1 MQLECLMNCFFCLY
15 PFLCTDLLLTNP
27 EFTYVHILVT
37 TVQQRDSRTTYVVI
51 GIQGLRD
58 VRIIV
63 PSAVVR
69 GDDAYLHCYY
79 DLEGEQL
86 YAVKWYWYTTEFYRY
101 TPNEK
106 PSIKQFPTPGLSIR
120 TEDSNDTS
128 IVLEHVNRSVSGR
141 YSCEVSADAPS
152 FYTLIQNANLQVVD
166 LPKKDPFVSINRK
179 RYHYGDVLKATCT
192 SEHSNPAVN
201 LTWYVNGLPAEAVHV
216 NNSRE
221 ILDDGQYFTVCRYGN
236 WYARTFAS
244 EEQQLRDHGTF
255 NLELTIGAVIGQK
268 EEVGFSQL
276 VMHSTLKEHGHIHT
290 MLKKYRVWS
299 LLIVHV
305 V

>member
-1 MQLECLMNCFFCLY
+1 MQISVGA
-15 PFLCTDLLLTNP
+15 LCRIGLLLAFGLT
-27 EFTYVHILVT
+27 
-37 TVQQRDSRTTYVVI
+37 

-221 ILDDGQYFTVCRYGN
+221 ILDDGQYFTAHSVLRMKITKQSFERHRLKIRCVARMYDIYYKSYEKSVESERRRHHHHSITTTEPPIQWELIEPAILNPEVRYVYNSSRGNILVGMPTIAIVCTVMS
-236 WYARTFAS
+236 WLL
-244 EEQQLRDHGTF
+244 LR
-255 NLELTIGAVIGQK
+255 
-268 EEVGFSQL
+268 
-276 VMHSTLKEHGHIHT
+276 
-290 MLKKYRVWS
+290 
-299 LLIVHV
+299 
-305 V
+305 

>member
-1 MQLECLMNCFFCLY
+1 M
-15 PFLCTDLLLTNP
+15 
-27 EFTYVHILVT
+27 
-37 TVQQRDSRTTYVVI
+37 
-51 GIQGLRD
+51 RD

-152 FYTLIQNANLQVVD
+152 FYTLIQNANLQVRQ
-166 LPKKDPFVSINRK
+166 LLS
-179 RYHYGDVLKATCT
+179 T
-192 SEHSNPAVN
+192 SF
-201 LTWYVNGLPAEAVHV
+201 
-216 NNSRE
+216 R
-221 ILDDGQYFTVCRYGN
+221 
-236 WYARTFAS
+236 
-244 EEQQLRDHGTF
+244 
-255 NLELTIGAVIGQK
+255 
-268 EEVGFSQL
+268 
-276 VMHSTLKEHGHIHT
+276 
-290 MLKKYRVWS
+290 
-299 LLIVHV
+299 
-305 V
+305 